1 MPFPIPHPYARRAR
15 SQARA
20 LCVSLCL
27 LAQTSAAE
35 PPAEPVAP
43 AAEPVAPAAVVS
55 ATAGEW
61 SGALTRGSKVEE
73 GQPVSTGAAENMALV
88 LQDDALL
95 ELCARSVVTLKRHAV
110 RKAQIVK
117 LDAGEARFVV
127 SPRSPDER
135 IEVHTPSAIATILGT
150 IVLVKVDP
158 DTGET
163 TVSSE
168 ENAVEVK
175 SSDPN
180 VSGSTRVA
188 RGEQCVVATGMAPSR
203 ARVLPEAV
211 FATLGE
217 CLMDLENAALA
228 QDRIARRRKDL
239 ERIAMADSS
248 LFDLPGVAGVATPEF
263 AMTDVGTGFWPAS
276 PDDVLDPTSEASS
289 NPSFGVIVRPDPIP
303 PPCTAGACTP
313 GFP

>member
-1 MPFPIPHPYARRAR
+1 MPFLIPHPTARRPRPGVA
-15 SQARA
+15 AA
-20 LCVSLCL
+20 CVWLCL
-27 LAQTSAAE
+27 LAQVAAAE
-35 PPAEPVAP
+35 PETEA
-43 AAEPVAPAAVVS
+43 VAPAAVVS

-61 SGALTRGSKVEE
+61 SGVLSKGSEVQE

-88 LQDDALL
+88 LRDDALL

-150 IVLVKVDP
+150 VVLVKVDP
-158 DTGET
+158 ETGET
-163 TVSSE
+163 TVSST
-168 ENAVEVK
+168 ENEVEVK
-175 SSDPN
+175 SSDPS

-188 RGEQCVVATGMAPSR
+188 RGEQCVVEAGKAPTR
-203 ARVLPEAV
+203 ARVLAEPV

-248 LFDLPGVAGVATPEF
+248 LFDLPAVATPEF
-263 AMTDVGTGFWPAS
+263 ALVDVGTAFWPAS
-276 PDDVLDPTSEASS
+276 PDDVLDPTSEASVS
-289 NPSFGVIVRPDPIP
+289 PNSAVIVRPDPIP